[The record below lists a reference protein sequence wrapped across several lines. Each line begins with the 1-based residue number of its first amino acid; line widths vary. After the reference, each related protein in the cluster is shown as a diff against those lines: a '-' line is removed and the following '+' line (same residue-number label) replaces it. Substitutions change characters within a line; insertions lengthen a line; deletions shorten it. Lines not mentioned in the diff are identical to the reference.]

1 MAWVKRVDHVT
12 YAVAQGMIEKWA
24 WYHIEIE
31 GGRLVH
37 RIDDV
42 SPDSPDSSMK
52 LWCIDYDTFG
62 IALVEGIDRKK
73 KSQVTAFA
81 EKHGDHTVQHVAY
94 DTGDLEGF
102 LRHLTQFG
110 AHSRDRIF
118 TRNDGFGIL
127 RQVFCKGYAS
137 QDPAEMSFPE
147 YVERPQKEG
156 DGEASKITFSQDAGK
171 TFYSQ
176 IETARE
182 AHDHSTLI
190 DFSKMPPDWQ
200 PPEEQPNR

>member
-110 AHSRDRIF
+110 AHSRGQNLYAQRRVRDSETGLLQRICQSGPSRDVF
-118 TRNDGFGIL
+118 PGIRGASPEGGRRRGL
-127 RQVFCKGYAS
+127 QDHLLPGCRQ
-137 QDPAEMSFPE
+137 DLLFP
-147 YVERPQKEG
+147 
-156 DGEASKITFSQDAGK
+156 D
-171 TFYSQ
+171 
-176 IETARE
+176 
-182 AHDHSTLI
+182 
-190 DFSKMPPDWQ
+190 
-200 PPEEQPNR
+200 